1 MKASATVEVASTEV
15 LREGLLEIRPAEFLA
30 LADGRPLAL
39 TVRELQLL
47 CALARRGGRIVS
59 RQELYVVVW
68 NRPLRPDDR
77 SVDVYV
83 RKLRK
88 KLEDA
93 LPGWCFIH
101 THFGFGYRFAAE
113 RHPLVSLDAAR

>member
-1 MKASATVEVASTEV
+1 MEAASTEV
-15 LREGLLEIRPAEFLA
+15 LREGRLEIRPGEFLA
-30 LADGRPLAL
+30 LADGRPVAL

-47 CALARRGGRIVS
+47 CALARRAGRIVS
-59 RQELYVVVW
+59 RHELYLVVW
-68 NRPLRPDDR
+68 NRPLRRDDR

-93 LPGWCFIH
+93 LPGQRFIH
-101 THFGFGYRFAAE
+101 THFGFGYRFAAAPSQLSHDLHNSVTP
-113 RHPLVSLDAAR
+113 R